1 MFTAALSDK
10 LNDTYVDF
18 DFAFKHCENLRARL
32 PVLDSLET
40 ISVVKKYL
48 EEFNFTTLEVITY
61 LKHALD
67 SDYTK
72 ARIQYD
78 ELGILKFSVFVIS
91 DCIAKAIR
99 FRSEFLNISDPICFC
114 N

>member
-48 EEFNFTTLEVITY
+48 EEFNFTTLEVIIY
-61 LKHALD
+61 LTA
-67 SDYTK
+67 
-72 ARIQYD
+72 IF
-78 ELGILKFSVFVIS
+78 LKMDLWKPRPNCKTQPFWV
-91 DCIAKAIR
+91 
-99 FRSEFLNISDPICFC
+99 
-114 N
+114 

>member
-61 LKHALD
+61 LKHSLD
-67 SDYTK
+67 TK
-72 ARIQYD
+72 IRIQYD
-78 ELGILKFSVFVIS
+78 QLGILKFIFFILVI
-91 DCIAKAIR
+91 A
-99 FRSEFLNISDPICFC
+99 
-114 N
+114 

>member
-1 MFTAALSDK
+1 MIHNIFFWFSGKAYKMFTAALSDK

-61 LKHALD
+61 LKTFFRYKV
-67 SDYTK
+67 SY
-72 ARIQYD
+72 
-78 ELGILKFSVFVIS
+78 S
-91 DCIAKAIR
+91 IR
-99 FRSEFLNISDPICFC
+99 PTV
-114 N
+114 

>member
-61 LKHALD
+61 FKHSLD
-67 SDYTK
+67 IK
-72 ARIQYD
+72 
-78 ELGILKFSVFVIS
+78 
-91 DCIAKAIR
+91 IR
-99 FRSEFLNISDPICFC
+99 TYSIRPTRNSEI
-114 N
+114 

>member
-48 EEFNFTTLEVITY
+48 EEFNFTTLEVIIY
-61 LKHALD
+61 LKD
-67 SDYTK
+67 SFFENGAMATPTK
-72 ARIQYD
+72 LRNPTV
-78 ELGILKFSVFVIS
+78 LGLGVPASTQWS
-91 DCIAKAIR
+91 HTSR
-99 FRSEFLNISDPICFC
+99 FCH
-114 N
+114 

>member
-48 EEFNFTTLEVITY
+48 EEFNFTTLEVIIY
-61 LKHALD
+61 LNYSLD
-67 SDYTK
+67 
-72 ARIQYD
+72 
-78 ELGILKFSVFVIS
+78 
-91 DCIAKAIR
+91 
-99 FRSEFLNISDPICFC
+99 
-114 N
+114 

>member
-61 LKHALD
+61 LLKHSLD
-67 SDYTK
+67 SKT
-72 ARIQYD
+72 RIQYD
-78 ELGILKFSVFVIS
+78 QL
-91 DCIAKAIR
+91 
-99 FRSEFLNISDPICFC
+99 FRNSEI
-114 N
+114 